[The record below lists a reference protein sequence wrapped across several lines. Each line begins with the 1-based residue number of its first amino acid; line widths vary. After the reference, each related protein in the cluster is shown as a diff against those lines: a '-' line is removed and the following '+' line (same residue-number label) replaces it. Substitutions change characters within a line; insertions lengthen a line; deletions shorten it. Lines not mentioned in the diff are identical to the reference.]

1 MQQNC
6 QNYWRKTR
14 KMLFTPLITAE
25 LIGLLQYFKSLWAFF
40 RIHNN
45 IDHVGILL
53 AMITRQSWIS
63 DFARAVGLPIICIPS
78 AQKFSEYY
86 LHLPGILN
94 DPVCC
99 MTLLTIEWS
108 LLQRPLQQRLSVLLN
123 GLDNLRKLP
132 LSPWGTCTPIGTP
145 ESYPKLHLD
154 RFSCFYR
161 AILSRYMLSSCVHLS
176 HAGIVPKRLNVGLRK
191 QCSMI
196 A

>member
-132 LSPWGTCTPIGTP
+132 LSPWGTCTPSAHPNLIQNCISIGSVVFT
-145 ESYPKLHLD
+145 ELY
-154 RFSCFYR
+154 YR
-161 AILSRYMLSSCVHLS
+161 
-176 HAGIVPKRLNVGLRK
+176 GICCRRVSICHTLVLYQNG
-191 QCSMI
+191 
-196 A
+196 